1 MEELRPHSIRLN
13 DLDLRRGSSRNSSLP
28 RHDSSNSR
36 VTLKHLCAE
45 DKAKIGNLVKAL
57 SKEQHERKTL
67 QR

>member
-13 DLDLRRGSSRNSSLP
+13 DFDARRGSSRNSSMP
-28 RHDSSNSR
+28 RNDSSYQR

-57 SKEQHERKTL
+57 SKE
-67 QR
+67 